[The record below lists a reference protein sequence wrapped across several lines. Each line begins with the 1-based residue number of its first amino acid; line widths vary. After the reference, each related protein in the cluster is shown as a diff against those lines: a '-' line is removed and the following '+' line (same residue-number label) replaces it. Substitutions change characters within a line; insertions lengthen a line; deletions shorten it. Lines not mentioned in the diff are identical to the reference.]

1 MLEKLQQANP
11 DLEILSV
18 IAPEFS
24 SYGTIHPTVELPEMR
39 RFLYGV
45 EQTEF
50 EHYVPCEER
59 LMELPEADQF
69 KDDIFGQ
76 VPCQV
81 GWYYGNCNKLNA
93 VEYHKCSEVLYLYGD
108 GVLILGHLWDI
119 KEDRLNTDTMKVFY
133 VPANTCVELY
143 GTTLHYAPCKAGKA
157 PIMQIVVQ
165 SKGTN
170 TPLLKPAEG
179 KEAENR
185 YLLQR
190 NKWVLGHPEAA
201 ELLGP
206 DAFIGL
212 EGKNITIVPV
222 EE

>member
-50 EHYVPCEER
+50 EHYVPCEDR

-81 GWYYGNCNKLNA
+81 GWYY
-93 VEYHKCSEVLYLYGD
+93 
-108 GVLILGHLWDI
+108 
-119 KEDRLNTDTMKVFY
+119 
-133 VPANTCVELY
+133 
-143 GTTLHYAPCKAGKA
+143 
-157 PIMQIVVQ
+157 
-165 SKGTN
+165 
-170 TPLLKPAEG
+170 
-179 KEAENR
+179 
-185 YLLQR
+185 
-190 NKWVLGHPEAA
+190 
-201 ELLGP
+201 
-206 DAFIGL
+206 
-212 EGKNITIVPV
+212 
-222 EE
+222 